1 MTEVILC
8 AISEDVC
15 ENSDGF
21 DLLAES
27 FHQFCTYLDFF
38 VIPTENAIHAFQ
50 GLVDCCDLSCYAH
63 LV

>member
-1 MTEVILC
+1 MLEEDDYLSFKENTSEMTEVILC

-27 FHQFCTYLDFF
+27 FH
-38 VIPTENAIHAFQ
+38 
-50 GLVDCCDLSCYAH
+50 
-63 LV
+63 